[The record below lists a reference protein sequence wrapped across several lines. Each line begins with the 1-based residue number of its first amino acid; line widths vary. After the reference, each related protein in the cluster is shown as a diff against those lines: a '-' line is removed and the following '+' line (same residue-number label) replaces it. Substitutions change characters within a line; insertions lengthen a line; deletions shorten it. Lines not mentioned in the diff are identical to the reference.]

1 MVRRGQWAAG
11 GTPRPVPTFEG
22 GPEPFLLLLEGRMQL
37 VWQRVED
44 WGWDDP
50 PPSLSPSCAQGSS
63 LATAPHCGL
72 ALTTWTP
79 VEAGSGQTTRLLSTS
94 TGRVVRH
101 QVWGTGRPGDPTGTC
116 SPRGSFPG
124 TLL

>member
-1 MVRRGQWAAG
+1 
-11 GTPRPVPTFEG
+11 
-22 GPEPFLLLLEGRMQL
+22 MQL

-101 QVWGTGRPGDPTGTC
+101 QVWGTGRP
-116 SPRGSFPG
+116 RALV
-124 TLL
+124 LLGAPSLVPYSRPADFHPLPIGCQWSVQRIV